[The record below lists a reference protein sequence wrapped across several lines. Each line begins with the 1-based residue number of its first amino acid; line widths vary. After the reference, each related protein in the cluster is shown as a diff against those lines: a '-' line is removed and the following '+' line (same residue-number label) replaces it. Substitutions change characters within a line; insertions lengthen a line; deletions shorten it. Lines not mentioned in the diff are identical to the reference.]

1 MPENKSEL
9 KTLIYEQPGEVGELK
24 ATALMNLIL
33 AYAKAHPELRE
44 IYESQKGE
52 NFNADK

>member
-1 MPENKSEL
+1 MPENEPEL
-9 KTLIYEQPGEVGELK
+9 KTLIYEQPGRIGELK

-33 AYAKAHPELRE
+33 ACARMQPELRE